1 MRPGIA
7 SVAWFAAL
15 RSFAVLVLGALLF
28 AASLRAAQVGPLAQD
43 ESRAHE
49 LLEQLLGED
58 RGVRD
63 AAFERWLAQSSP
75 ADPRLAAALAL
86 HSERAWTALRRM
98 PVMAEVKSLLKLREQ
113 LEQAQRTVLDLLAT
127 PLDVGDPHAAARRE
141 RRLESALQTTYRLA
155 WEARVRRV
163 DLMPRPAALVADLRW
178 NARACERAGLAADH
192 GALREVL
199 PPLLL
204 RLDETPTLT
213 LADLPRS
220 AAERAALESDRRIEA
235 SWHSLFGSRGPCDPP
250 APSLGAHPGWDS
262 VRSALGIAPLQIC
275 SLGVRL
281 RTLAAARAT
290 TPRALSDLVA
300 QGDPLVVDALLN
312 GTYPN
317 EGELARRTS
326 ADLRVVRVARLPV
339 AALSEV
345 NATLDWLCSH
355 PEQAAA
361 LLDPEFTS
369 GAVLELDG
377 ELLILAARR

>member
-15 RSFAVLVLGALLF
+15 RSLAVLVSGVFLF

-43 ESRAHE
+43 EPPAHE

-58 RGVRD
+58 RSVRD

-127 PLDVGDPHAAARRE
+127 PLDASDPHAAPRRK
-141 RRLESALQTTYRLA
+141 RRLGPSQETTFRLA
-155 WEARVRRV
+155 WETRVRRV
-163 DLMPRPAALVADLRW
+163 ELMPRPAALVADLRW
-178 NARACERAGLAADH
+178 NARACERAGLPADH

-199 PPLLL
+199 PPLLFM
-204 RLDETPTLT
+204 LDETATLT
-213 LADLPRS
+213 LADLPRN
-220 AAERAALESDRRIEA
+220 AQERAQLEADRSIEA
-235 SWHSLFGSRGPCDPP
+235 YWRSRFGSRGPCEPS

-262 VRSALGIAPLQIC
+262 VRKALGIAPLRVC

-281 RTLAAARAT
+281 QTLAAARAT

-300 QGDPLVVDALLN
+300 QGDPLVVDALLK

-317 EGELARRTS
+317 EGEVAQRMS
-326 ADLRVVRVARLPV
+326 ADLRDLRVARLPV
-339 AALSEV
+339 AALGEV
-345 NATLDWLCSH
+345 SATLDWLCTH
-355 PEQAAA
+355 PGQVEV
-361 LLDPEFTS
+361 LLDPTFTS
-369 GAVLELDG
+369 GAFVELDG